1 MSDIRSL
8 AFRPTPEQEA
18 RLAEMLDTERR
29 LGAHAAAFLDDVELS
44 RRHTPELVF
53 EPWMASHPQ
62 FKHVPRA
69 VGSDPRPKDTIP
81 TDPPRSVVREA
92 VDILDQLND
101 GLNPSDRETA
111 DAALALAI
119 LARCQ
124 TLMDAAK
131 ARLQS

>member
-29 LGAHAAAFLDDVELS
+29 LGAHAAAF
-44 RRHTPELVF
+44 HTPELVF

-69 VGSDPRPKDTIP
+69 DGSDPRLEDTIP

-101 GLNPSDRETA
+101 GLNPSDREAA
-111 DAALALAI
+111 DAALAVVI
-119 LARCQ
+119 LARAQ
-124 TLMDAAK
+124 VLVDAAK
-131 ARLQS
+131 ARLQP

>member
-1 MSDIRSL
+1 MAGRIIREQDVS
-8 AFRPTPEQEA
+8 PELWAALQEQIETA
-18 RLAEMLDTERR
+18 RR
-29 LGAHAAAFLDDVELS
+29 L
-44 RRHTPELVF
+44 TP
-53 EPWMASHPQ
+53 
-62 FKHVPRA
+62 
-69 VGSDPRPKDTIP
+69 DPRLDDTIP

-92 VDILDQLND
+92 VDILDHLND

-131 ARLQS
+131 ARLQA